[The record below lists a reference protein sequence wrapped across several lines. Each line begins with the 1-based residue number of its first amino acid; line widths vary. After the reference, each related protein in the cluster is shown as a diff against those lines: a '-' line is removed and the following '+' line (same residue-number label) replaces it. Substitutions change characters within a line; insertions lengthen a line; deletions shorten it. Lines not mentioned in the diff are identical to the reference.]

1 MYSKPCKLIRGE
13 ELGKEKGLAKMCL
26 VVQATEVCHVF
37 SHHDAGCH
45 YFFSEEKLM

>member
-13 ELGKEKGLAKMCL
+13 ELGKEKGLAKGL